1 MKILKKITSII
12 FLIIMIT
19 VVITGCSQ
27 QEQGKNNS
35 EKKLNYNVLGEK
47 TRHGGTYGDF
57 KFVVIE
63 MPKDFDPSN
72 CKNLSKDFL
81 NYYNENVDTITV
93 YVYEKCYKLESEQDM
108 YKNSLYDITIE
119 HRDEDTC
126 VYSVWDVK
134 SEKITDEGSLD

>member
-1 MKILKKITSII
+1 
-12 FLIIMIT
+12 
-19 VVITGCSQ
+19 
-27 QEQGKNNS
+27 
-35 EKKLNYNVLGEK
+35 
-47 TRHGGTYGDF
+47 
-57 KFVVIE
+57 

-93 YVYEKCYKLESEQDM
+93 YVYEKGYKLESEQDM

>member
-57 KFVVIE
+57 KFVVI
-63 MPKDFDPSN
+63 
-72 CKNLSKDFL
+72 
-81 NYYNENVDTITV
+81 
-93 YVYEKCYKLESEQDM
+93 
-108 YKNSLYDITIE
+108 
-119 HRDEDTC
+119 
-126 VYSVWDVK
+126 
-134 SEKITDEGSLD
+134 